1 MASYTGELALGDHHG
16 VMTPADLTPEML
28 EFLRERHL
36 ATLTTLRPDG
46 SPHVVPVGFTYD
58 EEKQV
63 VRVITFAPSQ
73 KAKHA
78 SRGGR
83 AVVSQVDGGRWLTLE
98 GTVRLATRDTD
109 NAEVNEACVR
119 YAQRYRQPK
128 ERDNRVAIIIDV
140 DRIMGRVS
148 TTSE

>member
-1 MASYTGELALGDHHG
+1 
-16 VMTPADLTPEML
+16 MTPADLTPEML

-58 EEKQV
+58 EEKSV

-78 SRGGR
+78 ERGGR
-83 AVVSQVDGGRWLTLE
+83 AVVIVVFGLRHG
-98 GTVRLATRDTD
+98 
-109 NAEVNEACVR
+109 AEQIPVC
-119 YAQRYRQPK
+119 
-128 ERDNRVAIIIDV
+128 
-140 DRIMGRVS
+140 MH
-148 TTSE
+148 